1 MADELARGRVPFVGL
16 TGGIGSGKSEALAAF
31 GRLGAAT
38 LSSDLVVHELLAS
51 DELSGMIED
60 RLGADIA
67 AGGFVDRDRLGAIV
81 FEDDDQREWLEGVLW
96 PRVAAH
102 IASWRER
109 LVAGGRSPRLAIVEV
124 PLLFES
130 EMEEIFDF
138 TVVVVADE
146 ALSAA
151 RATARGH
158 TAVGLRAE
166 RQLGQREKAQ
176 RADYVVVNDGDLADL
191 ERQLSRLVETIA
203 A

>member
-1 MADELARGRVPFVGL
+1 VADELARGRVPFVGL